1 LELASASLQ
10 SFIASFTS
18 VSLGFFALYLLAGA
32 FVGFLAGLLGIG
44 GGMMLVPM
52 LSAIFT
58 AQNFAPDHI
67 VHMALATGMASVIF
81 TSSSSVRAHH
91 AKGAVDW
98 SIVKRIVLPM
108 MLGTLSSSFASG
120 WIEQKTLAI
129 GFVAI
134 VYGGAYQ
141 IYTGK
146 KPAPGKTMP
155 STPWLW
161 AFGLPIGFICGFV
174 SAGGTFLTVP
184 LMLYFGVPM
193 ISAVGTGAALGVP
206 VAIFG
211 TVGFILSGWTI
222 PGLPDPHL
230 GFVIVPALCALVI
243 VSVMTAPLGAKLA
256 HRLPTQ
262 TLKKVFA
269 LSLFLVAT
277 QMLVKYW

>member
-1 LELASASLQ
+1 MTY
-10 SFIASFTS
+10 I
-18 VSLGFFALYLLAGA
+18 ALYLAAGA

-58 AQNFAPDHI
+58 AQQFAPDHV
-67 VHMALATGMASVIF
+67 VHMSLATGMASVIF
-81 TSSSSVRAHH
+81 TSSSSVRSHH
-91 AKGAVDW
+91 AKGSVDW
-98 SIVKRIVLPM
+98 SLVKRWVLPLT
-108 MLGTLSSSFASG
+108 LGAMASSFASG

-129 GFVAI
+129 GFVII
-134 VYGGAYQ
+134 VYGGAFQ

-146 KPAPGKTMP
+146 KPAPGKALP

-184 LMLYFGVPM
+184 VMLYFGVPM
-193 ISAVGTGAALGVP
+193 LNAVGTGAALGVP

-211 TVGFILSGWTI
+211 TVGFILSGLKT

-230 GFVIVPALCALVI
+230 GFVYLPALCALVV
-243 VSVMTAPLGAKLA
+243 VSVLTAPLGAKLA

-277 QMLVKYW
+277 RMLVKYW

>member
-1 LELASASLQ
+1 
-10 SFIASFTS
+10 
-18 VSLGFFALYLLAGA
+18 
-32 FVGFLAGLLGIG
+32 
-44 GGMMLVPM
+44 MMLVPM

-58 AQNFAPDHI
+58 AQHFAPDHI
-67 VHMALATGMASVIF
+67 VHLALATGMASVIF
-81 TSSSSVRAHH
+81 TSSSSVRSHN

-98 SIVKRIVLPM
+98 SIVKRMVLPM
-108 MLGTLSSSFASG
+108 TLGTLSSSFASG

-129 GFVAI
+129 GFVVI

-141 IYTGK
+141 IYSGK
-146 KPAPGKTMP
+146 KPAAGKIMP

-161 AFGLPIGFICGFV
+161 MFGLPIGFICGLV

-193 ISAVGTGAALGVP
+193 RTAVGTGAALGVP
-206 VAIFG
+206 VAVMG
-211 TVGFILSGWTI
+211 TIGFVLSGWKI

-230 GFVIVPALCALVI
+230 GFVFIPALCALVV
-243 VSVMTAPLGAKLA
+243 VSVLTAPMGANLA

-277 QMLVKYW
+277 RMLVKYW